1 MSTDQTLP
9 PVPTARGRDY
19 PAIRQFTVFLE
30 NRMGQLME
38 VIRRF
43 EGTRVRI
50 LSMTVNES
58 GECAFARFL
67 LSDPEAGREVL
78 ERAGL
83 AIIESNLIGV
93 ELPEDQQPMLT
104 VCSALL
110 RAEVNLIQ
118 AYPLMIQS
126 NNRPIVGLM
135 VDNIELGFET
145 LQAQNLRLISEQD
158 LNDLSPEE

>member
-1 MSTDQTLP
+1 
-9 PVPTARGRDY
+9 
-19 PAIRQFTVFLE
+19 
-30 NRMGQLME
+30 ME

-50 LSMTVNES
+50 LSMTISES

-93 ELPEDQQPMLT
+93 ELPNDPQPMLS

-118 AYPLMIQS
+118 AYPLMVQS
-126 NNRPIVGLM
+126 NGRPIVGLM
-135 VDNIELGFET
+135 VDNIDLGFET
-145 LQAQNLRLISEQD
+145 LQSQNLRLISEQD
-158 LNDLSPEE
+158 LNELSPE

>member
-1 MSTDQTLP
+1 
-9 PVPTARGRDY
+9 
-19 PAIRQFTVFLE
+19 
-30 NRMGQLME
+30 ME

-50 LSMTVNES
+50 LSMTISES

-93 ELPEDQQPMLT
+93 ELPNDPQPMQ
-104 VCSALL
+104 V
-110 RAEVNLIQ
+110 
-118 AYPLMIQS
+118 
-126 NNRPIVGLM
+126 
-135 VDNIELGFET
+135 
-145 LQAQNLRLISEQD
+145 
-158 LNDLSPEE
+158 EEME

>member
-1 MSTDQTLP
+1 MSIDQTP
-9 PVPTARGRDY
+9 PTVPTARGRDY
-19 PAIRQFTVFLE
+19 PAIRQFTIFLE
-30 NRMGQLME
+30 NRIGQLME

-43 EGTRVRI
+43 EGTTVRI
-50 LSMTVNES
+50 LSMTISES

-67 LSDPEAGREVL
+67 LSDPEAGREVF
-78 ERAGL
+78 ERAGM

-93 ELPEDQQPMLT
+93 ELPDDPQPMLS

-126 NNRPIVGLM
+126 HGRPIVGLM
-135 VDNIELGFET
+135 VDNIDLGFET
-145 LQAQNLRLISEQD
+145 LQSQNLRLITEQE
-158 LNDLSPEE
+158 LNELSKE